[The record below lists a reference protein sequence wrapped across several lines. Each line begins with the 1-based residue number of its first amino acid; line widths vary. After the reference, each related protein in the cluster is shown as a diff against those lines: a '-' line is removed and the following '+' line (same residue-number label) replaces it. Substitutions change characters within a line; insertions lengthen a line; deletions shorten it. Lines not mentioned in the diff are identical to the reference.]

1 MKLFSFF
8 SNCGFAIRMSIW
20 YICTYC
26 AVNNSALAQSNA
38 IMVKT
43 IVCPNPCKGESTYLL
58 VFEATSGKVS
68 TNRGTIRNDTI
79 AGILPENDFK
89 VTLTFTSVDSLVST
103 QIVPLPICDPILP
116 LPPLVNSQS
125 LCAGSSITPFKA
137 FTVDGATVDWYTDP
151 YSGIPLKSETLQF
164 TPTRAGTYYARSRFT
179 ATGCTSIAFTP
190 VVVEIKRAVCP
201 VIGIRKV
208 SK

>member
-1 MKLFSFF
+1 MKLLFFF
-8 SNCGFAIRMSIW
+8 SNCGFAIRMAIW

-26 AVNNSALAQSNA
+26 VVYNCAFAQSNA
-38 IMVKT
+38 ITVKT

-79 AGILPENDFK
+79 RGILPENDFK
-89 VTLTFTSVDSLVST
+89 VTLTFTSIDSLVST

-125 LCAGSSITPFKA
+125 LCAGTSITPFKA
-137 FTVDGATVDWYTDP
+137 FTVDGATVDWYDTP
-151 YSGIPLKSETLQF
+151 HSKIPLKSETLQF
-164 TPTRAGTYYARSRFT
+164 IPPQAGTYYARSRFT
-179 ATGCTSIAFTP
+179 TTGCTSIAFTP

-201 VIGIRKV
+201 IMSIRKV